1 MLAVPARC
9 AIEVVSTFTSF
20 AHSFFMN
27 RTQYWLLVTLS
38 CLVVIFL
45 AAQAGFSVWS
55 VKVQSRLITA
65 QQVIQQGRACDQ
77 RWRQL
82 IGRIVEVG
90 QKSQDQALKDLL
102 TRQGITVRVNPDSS
116 SSSSQ
121 SSAPAPAAAPAPTP
135 SNP

>member
-1 MLAVPARC
+1 
-9 AIEVVSTFTSF
+9 
-20 AHSFFMN
+20 MN